1 MSTETE
7 AQWQPVASAKVRTA
21 RAAMLARLREYF
33 SNAGVLEVDTPI
45 FSSAT
50 CTDPQVPSME
60 ANNAGNFGYLQTSP
74 EYPMKR
80 LLADGSGDIYQ
91 IAKVFRAGER
101 GAHHNPEFTLLEW
114 YRLGFDLSALMQ
126 DVHRVMAAALNRPVE
141 AIQLPFR
148 QACIDLGGFDPWQDD
163 SAHLRK
169 RLLEEGHSVPESLG
183 LEAFDAW
190 VDLAFST
197 LVAAQFPRDRLTF
210 VEGYPASQAALARIE
225 TQDGVQVAA
234 RFEAYWS
241 GLELANGFHELADA
255 GEQRTRFEAERAAA
269 AADQKPQRPIDE
281 RFIAALQAGLPD
293 CSGVA
298 IGLDRVLMVLLQ
310 EDNIKAVINF
320 PIDRA

>member
-1 MSTETE
+1 MNAADWRPTAT
-7 AQWQPVASAKVRTA
+7 AQSRVA
-21 RAAMLARLREYF
+21 RAAMLTRIREYF
-33 SNAGVLEVDTPI
+33 GNANVLEVDTPV

-50 CTDPQVPSME
+50 SPDQHVPSFE
-60 ANNAGNFGYLQTSP
+60 ANNAGHFGYLHTSP

-114 YRLGFDLSALMQ
+114 YRLGFDLAAMMQ
-126 DVHRVMAAALNRPVE
+126 DVHRIMAAALDQPVQ
-141 AIQLPFR
+141 AIQLSFR

-163 SAHLRK
+163 AEHLRECLIK
-169 RLLEEGHSVPESLG
+169 AERSVPETLG
-183 LEAFDAW
+183 LDEFDAW

-197 LVAAQFPRDRLTF
+197 LVASQFPRDRLTF
-210 VEGYPASQAALARIE
+210 VVGYPASQAALARIE
-225 TQDGVQVAA
+225 IIDELPVAS

-255 GEQRTRFEAERAAA
+255 GEQRSRLEAELSAAQVSGA
-269 AADQKPQRPIDE
+269 PQRPIDE
-281 RFIAALQAGLPD
+281 RFIEALEAGLPD

-298 IGLDRVLMVLLQ
+298 VGLDRVLMVLQ
-310 EDNIKAVINF
+310 QVSHIEEVINF
-320 PIDRA
+320 PIGRA